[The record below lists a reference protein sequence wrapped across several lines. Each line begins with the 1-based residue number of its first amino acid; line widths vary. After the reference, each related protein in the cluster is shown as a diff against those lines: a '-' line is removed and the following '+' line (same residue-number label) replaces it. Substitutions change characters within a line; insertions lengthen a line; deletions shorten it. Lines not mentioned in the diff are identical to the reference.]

1 VKATAAAA
9 TIRTAVAAVSTVT
22 DVASLASSQV
32 RRVLKAACLGGTI
45 GIAGRGSSGMKGSPR
60 RECARNAHVRF
71 SEPSGL
77 VAYSAAPA
85 RNAAMSMMKPVDNHT
100 TSMGMMEIMGSRTGR
115 FTRND
120 SVQPIS
126 VASTWNGSFLLES
139 SEQKLRPGHGSIVKA
154 RRPTRNAVAGDVSR
168 RRSRHSMRLRDVE
181 CAARRA
187 ESQAQAARRAWLG
200 VSEEND
206 LAADL

>member
-1 VKATAAAA
+1 M
-9 TIRTAVAAVSTVT
+9 RTKRT
-22 DVASLASSQV
+22 LA
-32 RRVLKAACLGGTI
+32 
-45 GIAGRGSSGMKGSPR
+45 
-60 RECARNAHVRF
+60 VRF

-139 SEQKLRPGHGSIVKA
+139 SKQKLRPGHGSIVKA
-154 RRPTRNAVAGDVSR
+154 RRPTRNAVAGDVGR

>member
-1 VKATAAAA
+1 MRKK
-9 TIRTAVAAVSTVT
+9 RT
-22 DVASLASSQV
+22 LA
-32 RRVLKAACLGGTI
+32 
-45 GIAGRGSSGMKGSPR
+45 
-60 RECARNAHVRF
+60 VRF

-77 VAYSAAPA
+77 LAYSAAPA

-139 SEQKLRPGHGSIVKA
+139 SEQKLRHGAIVKA
-154 RRPTRNAVAGDVSR
+154 EHGGDPESP
-168 RRSRHSMRLRDVE
+168 RRSPRVVGS
-181 CAARRA
+181 
-187 ESQAQAARRAWLG
+187 LG
-200 VSEEND
+200 
-206 LAADL
+206 

>member
-1 VKATAAAA
+1 MDRPAWKALLDANARKK
-9 TIRTAVAAVSTVT
+9 RT
-22 DVASLASSQV
+22 LA
-32 RRVLKAACLGGTI
+32 
-45 GIAGRGSSGMKGSPR
+45 
-60 RECARNAHVRF
+60 VRF
-71 SEPSGL
+71 AEPSGL
-77 VAYSAAPA
+77 LAYSAAPA

-126 VASTWNGSFLLES
+126 VANTWDGSFLLES
-139 SEQKLRPGHGSIVKA
+139 NEQKLRPGHRSIVKA
-154 RRPTRNAVAGDVSR
+154 EHGGDPETMLPLAVEQGHRRPARIAVAGDVGR

-187 ESQAQAARRAWLG
+187 ESQAHASPRAWLG
-200 VSEEND
+200 VSDED
-206 LAADL
+206 GLAAEL

>member
-1 VKATAAAA
+1 M
-9 TIRTAVAAVSTVT
+9 RTKRT
-22 DVASLASSQV
+22 LA
-32 RRVLKAACLGGTI
+32 
-45 GIAGRGSSGMKGSPR
+45 
-60 RECARNAHVRF
+60 VRF

-77 VAYSAAPA
+77 LAYSAAPA

-126 VASTWNGSFLLES
+126 VASTWNGSFLLEG

-154 RRPTRNAVAGDVSR
+154 EDRGDPETKLPLAVEQGHRRPARNSCRRRDVGR
-168 RRSRHSMRLRDVE
+168 RRSRHSMGVPRCRM
-181 CAARRA
+181 RRA
-187 ESQAQAARRAWLG
+187 PGRVSSPCRSPRVAGSLGLRRSSRRAVRIKNLKYY
-200 VSEEND
+200 S
-206 LAADL
+206 

>member
-1 VKATAAAA
+1 GCGDSQSGVRPGEHRHRGRELGQQPGSTGSKGGLSGGHDRHCGSWIDRHGSRSATRSLRK
-9 TIRTAVAAVSTVT
+9 RT
-22 DVASLASSQV
+22 
-32 RRVLKAACLGGTI
+32 R
-45 GIAGRGSSGMKGSPR
+45 P
-60 RECARNAHVRF
+60 VRF

-77 VAYSAAPA
+77 LAYSAAPA

-139 SEQKLRPGHGSIVKA
+139 SEQKLRPGHGSI
-154 RRPTRNAVAGDVSR
+154 G
-168 RRSRHSMRLRDVE
+168 
-181 CAARRA
+181 
-187 ESQAQAARRAWLG
+187 
-200 VSEEND
+200 
-206 LAADL
+206 

>member
-1 VKATAAAA
+1 M
-9 TIRTAVAAVSTVT
+9 RTKRT
-22 DVASLASSQV
+22 LA
-32 RRVLKAACLGGTI
+32 
-45 GIAGRGSSGMKGSPR
+45 
-60 RECARNAHVRF
+60 VRF

-77 VAYSAAPA
+77 LAYSAAPA
-85 RNAAMSMMKPVDNHT
+85 RNAAMSMIKPVDNHT

-154 RRPTRNAVAGDVSR
+154 EHGGDPETMLPLAVEQGHRRPARNSSGPAMPAAAADHL
-168 RRSRHSMRLRDVE
+168 HSMGRRDVE

-187 ESQAQAARRAWLG
+187 ETQAHAARRAWLG
-200 VSEEND
+200 VSDEDD
-206 LAADL
+206 LAAEL